1 MGRVPGMA
9 ETKVGSLTKG
19 LRRARAAHPRSGLLK
34 TSAEESCG
42 SAPADSR
49 ARTGVTAPGAR
60 RTTTG
65 KAYLA
70 GLGEFG
76 CRAARLSGQ
85 ISHLRRR
92 FRAVGSR
99 PAARCARRR
108 PVRLF
113 GGEHRRLLSSILP
126 VAAGAARRRRFSRR
140 CRCGQAAGFRACL
153 RCRPNGPSHAERRAE
168 AVAAACRLIEAAEE
182 LPGLDALAAA
192 AGMSRFH
199 FTGFSRT

>member
-70 GLGEFG
+70 GLGSSDVERHG
-76 CRAARLSGQ
+76 YRGQ

-113 GGEHRRLLSSILP
+113 GGEHRRLLSSITASRP
-126 VAAGAARRRRFSRR
+126 AQRRATSLFTPMPLRPGREAS
-140 CRCGQAAGFRACL
+140 ARACGAG
-153 RCRPNGPSHAERRAE
+153 RTAPRMPSGAPKRWPR
-168 AVAAACRLIEAAEE
+168 
-182 LPGLDALAAA
+182 LAA
-192 AGMSRFH
+192 
-199 FTGFSRT
+199 